1 MLLSYAFLIPPLHT
15 HSALMGL
22 QFVLYSHHLEQLYQ
36 VASTSIEFRVSSE
49 RLGSRRASRLKVEEH
64 YVVSVLP
71 VSSLFL
77 RASEDELRL
86 GKGETADRNR
96 LIGPVSLQ
104 ETNLTDYIPSILI

>member
-49 RLGSRRASRLKVEEH
+49 RFGEPTCFQAESRGALC
-64 YVVSVLP
+64 
-71 VSSLFL
+71 
-77 RASEDELRL
+77 
-86 GKGETADRNR
+86 GECFAR
-96 LIGPVSLQ
+96 
-104 ETNLTDYIPSILI
+104 

>member
-1 MLLSYAFLIPPLHT
+1 MLLSYAFLILPLHT

-71 VSSLFL
+71 VSSLCL
-77 RASEDELRL
+77 RANEDEVRSC
-86 GKGETADRNR
+86 KGGNCGHNPPYWA
-96 LIGPVSLQ
+96 S
-104 ETNLTDYIPSILI
+104 